1 MFLYGISLLY
11 FILSKAVDPEQNP
24 LRMTFLN
31 RKDNKMKGFTLIEL
45 LVVVLIIGILS
56 AVALPQY
63 QKAVTKARFTE
74 AVINLK
80 TIAEADKVCQLGG
93 GTAEYGRCSITDL
106 DITILGTETNK
117 YCGYPSIETKDF
129 VYWASSNCCGG
140 EHATVLYK
148 KEDVC
153 LCYNYEEAGKKE
165 GIYVGSDGVI
175 STPPS
180 YDYAKLLNLPE
191 GGCCCG

>member
-1 MFLYGISLLY
+1 MGGFLQR
-11 FILSKAVDPEQNP
+11 QNQEKT
-24 LRMTFLN
+24 M
-31 RKDNKMKGFTLIEL
+31 KKGFTLIEL

-63 QKAVTKARFTE
+63 QKTVTKAKFTE
-74 AVINLK
+74 AITNLK

-93 GTAEYGRCSITDL
+93 GTDKWGQCSITDL
-106 DITILGTETNK
+106 DITIPGTETDK
-117 YCGYPSIETKDF
+117 YCGDPSIETKDF
-129 VYWASSNCCGG
+129 VYWASSDCCGYA
-140 EHATVLYK
+140 HATVLYK

-153 LCYNYEEAGKKE
+153 LCYDHNDEGNEE
-165 GIYVGSDGVI
+165 ITVYSDGVI

-191 GGCCCG
+191 GSCCCG

>member
-1 MFLYGISLLY
+1 
-11 FILSKAVDPEQNP
+11 
-24 LRMTFLN
+24 MTQ
-31 RKDNKMKGFTLIEL
+31 KGFTLIEL

-74 AVINLK
+74 AITNLK

-93 GTAEYGRCSITDL
+93 GTDEFGRCSITDL
-106 DITILGTETNK
+106 DITIPGTETNK
-117 YCGYPSIETKDF
+117 YCGSPSIETKDF
-129 VYWASSNCCGG
+129 VYWASSDCCGYA
-140 EHATVLYK
+140 HATVLYK

-153 LCYNYEEAGKKE
+153 LCYNYGGNGWRE
-165 GIYVGSDGVI
+165 GINVFSDGVI

-180 YDYAKLLNLPE
+180 YDYAKLLNLPGE
-191 GGCCCG
+191 ICCCG